1 MRRLARDLLL
11 GLAREIDDARTHAA
25 ILHEELAARR
35 AERDDWRLRVLI
47 AETPQADREAH
58 RAAERVA
65 GLERRLAEVEA
76 TLAALT
82 AQAGHLREDLL
93 ERSGV

>member
-11 GLAREIDDARTHAA
+11 GLAREIDDARAEAA
-25 ILHEELAARR
+25 LLREALATGR
-35 AERDDWRLRVLI
+35 AERDDRSLRLLI
-47 AETPQADREAH
+47 AETPQAEHEAH
-58 RAAERVA
+58 LAAERVN

-82 AQAGHLREDLL
+82 AQAGHLREAFL
-93 ERSGV
+93 ERSGA